1 MKLNLFLALMVL
13 SLFGCDVSLNTA
25 NDNANN
31 SRSTPVTDSLNITV
45 CLIKSQAVP
54 LEKHDSTRT
63 YIGDYEVVRRLP
75 ASQPLSTRL
84 INRILSDSDVVRE
97 NSRSCPFIPIYAVG
111 LGKKITILVSVSPC
125 SKLQYVFPS
134 CVDNAVVDLNADN
147 PIENLLAS
155 IKSAAGK

>member
-1 MKLNLFLALMVL
+1 MIRNLFLALMAA
-13 SLFGCDVSLNTA
+13 SWFGCEVPLNTA
-25 NDNANN
+25 NGNATN
-31 SRSTPVTDSLNITV
+31 SRSTPVIDSLNITV
-45 CLIKSQAVP
+45 SEIKSQAIP
-54 LEKHDSTRT
+54 QDKRDSTRT

-84 INRILSDSDVVRE
+84 INRILSDSDVVHE
-97 NSRSCPFIPIYAVG
+97 NSRSCPFIPVYAVG
-111 LGKKITILVSVSPC
+111 LGKKITVLVSVSPC